1 MGIIRLL
8 LAAAVVLGHSS
19 PIFGQT
25 LGGGVLA
32 VNCFFVISGF
42 YMAMVLQK
50 KYLRLPTHQWKTFM
64 SARLLRLMPLY
75 LMVCLATLA
84 VVIKL
89 GDRQPFGHLSDLSPS
104 SVVVVVVSNVTLLGQ
119 DAMLFLGVG
128 HGGGLHFTSDFWSEP
143 LPAYRYMLIPPA
155 WSVSL
160 GLGFYA
166 LAPRLVR
173 LKLRW
178 TVFALAAALTLR
190 HFLVSAGYAQDP
202 WSYRFFPT
210 AIAYFLAGMIA
221 YRCNALP
228 SMQRRISPLVRR
240 WGAPTALVSTVALLF
255 YAQVGQERSP
265 AFTFVA
271 PYFVAL
277 LVPAIFSLS
286 KNSAVDR
293 WIGDLSYPLYL
304 VHVLVLTVMHVKN
317 IPAPGSVFLPVALVV
332 SALLLVVVD
341 HPVERY
347 RQRRLAALIASATRT
362 EPVPIPHAMAETV
375 T

>member
-1 MGIIRLL
+1 MGIVRLL
-8 LAAAVVLGHSS
+8 LAAAIVLGHSS

-50 KYLRLPTHQWKTFM
+50 KYLRLPTRQWKMFM
-64 SARLLRLMPLY
+64 SARLLRLMPVY
-75 LMVCLATLA
+75 LTVCLATLA

-89 GDRQPFGHLSDLSPS
+89 GDRQPFGHFADLSAW

-128 HGGGLHFTSDFWSEP
+128 HGGAPFHSRFLVRAAPGIPLHAHPTGVVCKPRARLLCACTATRSAQAQVDRP
-143 LPAYRYMLIPPA
+143 RA
-155 WSVSL
+155 L
-160 GLGFYA
+160 GCTHVA
-166 LAPRLVR
+166 PSPRLDLIRSGPLVLSLLPHSDR
-173 LKLRW
+173 LLPR
-178 TVFALAAALTLR
+178 
-190 HFLVSAGYAQDP
+190 
-202 WSYRFFPT
+202 
-210 AIAYFLAGMIA
+210 GMIA

-228 SMQRRISPLVRR
+228 SLQRRITPLVRR

-271 PYFVAL
+271 PYFVAF

-304 VHVLVLTVMHVKN
+304 VHVLVLTVMHVKK
-317 IPAPGSVFLPVALVV
+317 IPAPGSMFLPVALVV

-347 RQRRLAALIASATRT
+347 RQRRLAALIASAPHT